1 LILEERIRQA
11 LEKDNWMRS
20 KKIVFKFKT
29 TEFDKKESEE
39 AFIARTLEECELR
52 G

>member
-1 LILEERIRQA
+1 LILEERIRQS

-39 AFIARTLEECELR
+39 TLIARTLDGCELR